1 MEDLS
6 SEVSKL
12 LFSTFSDDNSLLNKE
27 KIIHLW
33 SLDFQWFNPEN
44 SDLALSYLIK
54 KKWLLNTDDGIF
66 PNPNLDLIHPSLG
79 WKPLLNNILNI
90 PECDVNVDKSL
101 INKDINLI
109 TNYAPIV
116 LNSEVEE
123 IHEDMI
129 KKLINFVSINSGL
142 SKREVVRRSQR
153 KRLAL
158 GPITLWMCVALLAR
172 EQGLKMKEI
181 VYIIEQE

>member
-90 PECDVNVDKSL
+90 PECDVNVD
-101 INKDINLI
+101 
-109 TNYAPIV
+109 
-116 LNSEVEE
+116 LNSDDEE